1 MIPSRVHLVEKEKNG
16 KWSTEY
22 HDHIHFM
29 FKKRDT
35 DETIPIMGIG
45 TFNSKIFIVSQLK
58 IYNRS

>member
-22 HDHIHFM
+22 HDYNHFM

-35 DETIPIMGIG
+35 DETSPIMGIE
-45 TFNSKIFIVSQLK
+45 TFNSKILL
-58 IYNRS
+58 